1 MTVRS
6 TLRGALQ
13 TPAAK
18 RRAAY
23 CLFGLALLMLVSS
36 PVADDPAVDGV
47 YEYRAVSVDPDHPV
61 EAAGLASLPSV
72 GYTTDTNALWI
83 LRRAD
88 SGGISEGPLESP
100 EGRAAR
106 FMDRYDYILVVD
118 PDRPRPTFYEVVVT
132 QDEGQYRLDSGRL
145 TVRQLLKQVAHD
157 IEEVDGSLARVV
169 SRGELA
175 TTDPLVPAV
184 VGTDDGFVLVRQ
196 TGDVR
201 TGIIEMAAGVV
212 AGGFGLAGAGLYSWS
227 SRQHR

>member
-6 TLRGALQ
+6 TLIRALP

-23 CLFGLALLMLVSS
+23 WLFGLALLMLVLS

-47 YEYRAVSVDPDHPV
+47 YEYRAISVDPDNPV

-72 GYTTDTNALWI
+72 GYTTDTDALWI

-88 SGGISEGPLESP
+88 GGGISEGPLESP

-132 QDEGQYRLDSGRL
+132 WDDGRYRLDSGRL
-145 TVRQLLKQVAHD
+145 TVRQLLKRVARD
-157 IEEVDGSLARVV
+157 IGEVDEGVARVV

-175 TTDPLVPAV
+175 TTDPLAPAV

-201 TGIIEMAAGVV
+201 TGIIEMVAGVV
-212 AGGFGLAGAGLYSWS
+212 SGGFGFVGVCLYSWG